1 MMDGTHIVW
10 IMGALLLT
18 LGGTAQAALPED
30 LPEAEKPLANT
41 VDPWGLAFSD
51 QLARF
56 QSCFAARP
64 DAPFVL
70 GLTHDLVKIWPTK
83 YWFRGETFLAG
94 AAPGRA
100 GRELWAAAGETVSFQ
115 VAALPRLGAAEATY
129 RLRVEAAEGL
139 TVTVF
144 REHFVKTCPRAAYPR
159 YNTDRWPDPLV
170 PAEEGTVGGTEAGVF
185 WVDVNVPT
193 SFTVRQSLL
202 RVALTNGVEE
212 AACELTLRV
221 VPGLDL
227 RPKDFPLVAWFWQN
241 RGPWALSEDQ
251 FLGLCAMLLQH
262 HFVPL
267 NALAN
272 VFDPKDPSRFEARH
286 QALAGWGQTLFDLG
300 SPGQAGF
307 DQLYARIKDQG
318 WLEQCLLYSNADEPD
333 PDTFREKNI
342 PFCQEI
348 HRKYPG
354 LRVYLASDGQVDLE
368 QGCDLWMTDLS
379 ASRYDPAADG
389 RRAAP
394 ELWHYY
400 CHLPVRWQMRAPLTR
415 APNMQ
420 IDNDALEHRLALWLS
435 AHLGAKGV
443 FIWAGNAW
451 DLKADFWE
459 NPELTA
465 DLAGFPYAGIHNG
478 NGYLVYPPREPGG
491 PVLPSLRLKVLRDG
505 LEDLALLRTAAAR
518 LDQFDEATQ
527 QRLKVLLDPTPG
539 VFVHAHY
546 FDHRPEALLERR
558 EAILQVLAEGA

>member
-1 MMDGTHIVW
+1 MMDCPHIIW
-10 IMGALLLT
+10 IAGALGLT
-18 LGGTAQAALPED
+18 LGSAAQAAWPED

-56 QSCFAARP
+56 QSYFAARP
-64 DAPFVL
+64 DAPFAL

-94 AAPGRA
+94 VARA
-100 GRELWAAAGETVSFQ
+100 RADRELWAAAGETVSFQ
-115 VAALPRLGAAEATY
+115 AVALPRLGAAEATY
-129 RLRVEAAEGL
+129 RLRVEAPAGL
-139 TVTVF
+139 AVTVF
-144 REHFVKTCPRAAYPR
+144 REHFVQTCPDAAYPR
-159 YNTDRWPDPLV
+159 FNTDRWPDPLV
-170 PAEEGTVGGTEAGVF
+170 PAEEVTVGGTEAGVF
-185 WVDVNVPT
+185 WVDVTVPAD
-193 SFTVRQSLL
+193 FAVRQSSL
-202 RVALTNGVEE
+202 RVSLTDGAEE

-227 RPKDFPLVAWFWQN
+227 RPKDYPLVAWFWQN
-241 RGPWALSEDQ
+241 RGPWELSEEQ
-251 FLGLCAMLLQH
+251 FLGMCEMLLQH

-272 VFDPKDPSRFEARH
+272 VFDPHDPTRFEARH
-286 QALAGWGQTLFDLG
+286 KALADWGQRLFDLG

-318 WLEQCLLYSNADEPD
+318 WIEQCLLYSNEDEPD
-333 PDTFREKNI
+333 PDTFRTKNI

-354 LRVYLASDGQVDLE
+354 LRVYLASDGQADME

-400 CHLPVRWQMRAPLTR
+400 CHLPVRWQMRAPLSR

-420 IDNDALEHRLALWLS
+420 IDNDALEHRLALWVS

-451 DLKADFWE
+451 DMAADFWE
-459 NPELTA
+459 KPVLKTEPS
-465 DLAGFPYAGIHNG
+465 GFPYAGIHNG

-491 PVLPSLRLKVLRDG
+491 PVQPSLRLKVLRDG
-505 LEDLALLRTAAAR
+505 LEDLALLRATAAR
-518 LDQFDEATQ
+518 LDQFDEASQ
-527 QRLKVLLDPTPG
+527 QQLKALLDPTPG

-546 FDHRPEALLERR
+546 FDHQPEALLGRR
-558 EAILQVLAEGA
+558 EAILKVLAEGQ